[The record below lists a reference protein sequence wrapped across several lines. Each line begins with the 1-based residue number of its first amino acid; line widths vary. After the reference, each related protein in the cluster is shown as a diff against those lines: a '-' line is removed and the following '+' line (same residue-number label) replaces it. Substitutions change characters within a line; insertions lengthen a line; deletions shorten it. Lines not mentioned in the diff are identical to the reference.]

1 MTLATNI
8 ATLVTSPVSALI
20 SIKSAQPLTDN
31 TVIVPVISPS
41 KLLLNTKP
49 LLTIT
54 ATGINTNNIV
64 KQPKSLQPLTD
75 NTVTI
80 KTITI
85 PRLTLNPN
93 ISLGGTI
100 NQTVSVMN
108 GTVTIKQ
115 SLIAYW
121 S

>member
-41 KLLLNTKP
+41 KLLLETKP

>member
-1 MTLATNI
+1 MTLATDI
-8 ATLVTSPVSALI
+8 ATLVTSPVSALT
-20 SIKSAQPLTDN
+20 SVKSAQPLTDISILVKN
-31 TVIVPVISPS
+31 VSPKIIV
-41 KLLLNTKP
+41 LNTKP

-93 ISLGGTI
+93 ISLGSKI